1 MADTLGQSGYAPVN
15 GLAMYY
21 EVHGTGRPLVLL
33 HGGFGTVD
41 MFAPLL
47 PTLAETRQVIV
58 VELQGHGHTADID
71 RPLSFEQMADDVA
84 ALIRHLGHD
93 HADLLGYSLGGGV
106 ALQTVIRHPDVVRN
120 LIVASAAYASDGWYP
135 EVRAG
140 MAAVNADAARTWV
153 GSPMHESYARVAPQP
168 DEWPNLAAK
177 TGNLL
182 RQPYDWTAGMATI
195 TAPVLI
201 LIGDADSI
209 APAHAVEM
217 FGLLGGGKTDGAM
230 GGRPT
235 SQLAILPATTHFT
248 ILDHTD
254 LLLPI
259 ISSFLDTPMSEAE

>member
-1 MADTLGQSGYAPVN
+1 
-15 GLAMYY
+15 MYY
-21 EVHGTGRPLVLL
+21 EMHGAGRPLVLI

-47 PTLAETRQVIV
+47 PALAETRQVIA

-93 HADLLGYSLGGGV
+93 NADVFGYSLGGGV
-106 ALQTVIRHPDVVRN
+106 ALQTAIQHPEVVGK
-120 LIVASAAYASDGWYP
+120 LVVASAAYASDGWYP

-153 GSPMHESYARVAPQP
+153 GSPMHAAYARVAPQP
-168 DEWPNLAAK
+168 EDWPNLATK
-177 TGNLL
+177 TGQML
-182 RQPYDWTAGMATI
+182 RQEYDWAAGVAAI

-201 LIGDADSI
+201 VIGDADSI

-248 ILDHTD
+248 ILDRTE
-254 LLLPI
+254 LLPI
-259 ISSFLDTPMSEAE
+259 ISSFLDAPMPEAK